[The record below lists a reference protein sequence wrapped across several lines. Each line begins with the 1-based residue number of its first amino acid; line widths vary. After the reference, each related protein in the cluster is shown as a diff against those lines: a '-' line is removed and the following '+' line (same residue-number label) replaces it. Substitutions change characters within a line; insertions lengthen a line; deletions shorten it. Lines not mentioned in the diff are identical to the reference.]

1 MLRDMELV
9 RDLLTQIA
17 NDEYKKVSF
26 SLPLIGTRDGDV
38 TEDEKIAY
46 HLDILR
52 GAGLITFEKSEY
64 KGGMRIHKMPQLTW
78 MGQDYYGA
86 ISNENVWDKTKQT
99 IQKSGMKVGE
109 VSLDIIVALAKVKV
123 KEMFGLPVE

>member
-9 RDLLTQIA
+9 RELLTQIA

-26 SLPLIGTRDGDV
+26 SLPLLGTRDGDV

-46 HLDILR
+46 HLDIMR
-52 GAGLITFEKSEY
+52 GANLITFEKSEY

-78 MGQDYYGA
+78 MGQDCYGA
-86 ISNENVWDKTKQT
+86 IGNETVWGKTKQA
-99 IQKSGMKVGE
+99 IQKGGMKLGE
-109 VSLDIIVALAKVKV
+109 VPLDVIVTIAKIKV